1 MANLK
6 TRILK
11 LEEAVPDRPW
21 WQEKMLS
28 FPRAV
33 QIEYIQYGTIN
44 GEKVNDGLDELDWSE
59 EEMNYYIKTGTQPV
73 GKKQLR

>member
-1 MANLK
+1 MNLK
-6 TRILK
+6 SRISK

-33 QIEYIQYGTIN
+33 QNEYIKYGTIN
-44 GEKVNDGLDELDWSE
+44 GEKIDDGLDDWTDE
-59 EEMNYYIKTGTQPV
+59 EKLNYIKNGTQPE
-73 GKKQLR
+73 GKELR